1 MDDDEPR
8 ILETKRFWRLNSIEG
23 LKMMHTDTSR
33 ALDPE
38 HLEQIKAN
46 KAELNG
52 LLAREMA
59 VKARHARIYKLD
71 QAKTMTTKKPAVQL
85 DGDEWENGYTAGI
98 TGKPGNGPQ
107 GLAYSSGL
115 IEGKADKGIIPINP
129 KLRADFNNTPN
140 EDRSPA
146 ELAKWWGKPFIVS
159 TTYEQTL
166 SDKTYA
172 DHVARMKEWNKKFNF
187 PTTPRD
193 QWEQERE
200 KHKKNWFE
208 KFPSGTRYEVRC
220 LDGGAWDRS
229 TNRGFFA
236 KLSEAVS
243 FAKSGQE
250 FLSHRP
256 GDKAEVFNPTRQP

>member
-1 MDDDEPR
+1 MDDEPR

-59 VKARHARIYKLD
+59 VKARHAKIYKLD
-71 QAKTMTTKKPAVQL
+71 QAETMTTKKPAVQL
-85 DGDEWENGYTAGI
+85 DGDEWENGYIAGV
-98 TGKPGNGPQ
+98 TGKPGKGPQ

-129 KLRADFNNTPN
+129 KLRPDFDNTPN

-146 ELAKWWGKPFIVS
+146 EIAKWWDKPFIVT

-166 SDKTYA
+166 GDKTHA
-172 DHVARMKEWNKKFNF
+172 DYVARVKEWNEKANF

-193 QWEQERE
+193 EWEKQRAEQ
-200 KHKKNWFE
+200 KIKWFE
-208 KFPSGTRYEVRC
+208 SFPSGTRYEVRC
-220 LDGGAWDRS
+220 LDGGGWDRS
-229 TNRGFFA
+229 TWRGTFA

-243 FAKSGQE
+243 FAKSGQT
-250 FLSHRP
+250 FTAHRP
-256 GDKAEVFNPTRQP
+256 GNKGEEFNPQPQT